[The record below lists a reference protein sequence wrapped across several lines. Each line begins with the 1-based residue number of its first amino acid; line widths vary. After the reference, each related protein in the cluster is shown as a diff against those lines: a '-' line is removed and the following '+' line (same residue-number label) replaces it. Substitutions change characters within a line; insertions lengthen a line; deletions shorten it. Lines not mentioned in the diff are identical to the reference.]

1 MLTHRDITPH
11 ITFITKSASWI
22 AMCLGACG
30 FLGWIIDDVTF
41 TSMLPSITMSSLLV
55 FGVLMWWTAR
65 SFNRIDQQRRLAIR
79 DAHDALEQG
88 VLERTS
94 VLEKANETLKTEIA
108 DHKRAER
115 ALRES
120 STLTQSV
127 LDSLTAQVAV
137 VNRDGVIVAV
147 NEAWRKCT
155 HIGGV
160 RADDIGLSGDLPAG
174 GRSRCAPRTTDGR
187 HDWRHTQWQAGIRAC
202 PI

>member
-1 MLTHRDITPH
+1 MMLTHRDITPH
-11 ITFITKSASWI
+11 ITFIMKSASWI

-30 FLGWIIDDVTF
+30 FLGQIIDDVTF
-41 TSMLPSITMSSLLV
+41 TSMLPSI
-55 FGVLMWWTAR
+55 GVLMWWTAR

-137 VNRDGVIVAV
+137 VNR
-147 NEAWRKCT
+147 EP
-155 HIGGV
+155 
-160 RADDIGLSGDLPAG
+160 AD
-174 GRSRCAPRTTDGR
+174 
-187 HDWRHTQWQAGIRAC
+187 
-202 PI
+202 